1 MDKGLLKTV
10 DKEIVLQEANRSIKR
25 LLGYTQVS

>member
-10 DKEIVLQEANRSIKR
+10 DKDTVLHEANRSIKR
-25 LLGYTQVS
+25 LLVHTQVS